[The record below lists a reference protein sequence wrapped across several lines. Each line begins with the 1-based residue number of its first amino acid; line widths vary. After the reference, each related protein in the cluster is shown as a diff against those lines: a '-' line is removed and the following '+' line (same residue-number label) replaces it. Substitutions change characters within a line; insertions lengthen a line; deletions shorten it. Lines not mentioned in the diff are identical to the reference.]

1 MGFAILIVD
10 LDRFKPV
17 NDVHGHAAGD
27 DVLREIAT
35 RLGGLARKGDT
46 VARLGGDE
54 FGVILECVSPE
65 EPPAAAVLADRI
77 IASVEQPISVGDQY
91 VDVGASIGIA
101 ICPTDGTDPETLLRA
116 ADMAM
121 YRAKEEGRGS
131 YRFFKQSMEKRS
143 AGPRCP
149 GGGCPTGGRGA

>member
-1 MGFAILIVD
+1 MARGARGSVGYAVLIVD

-35 RLGGLARKGDT
+35 RLGRLARKGDT

-54 FGVILECVSPE
+54 FGFILDCVTPE
-65 EPPAAAVLADRI
+65 EPTTAAAVLADRI
-77 IASVEQPISVGDQY
+77 IASVEKPIRVGDQS
-91 VDVGASIGIA
+91 VEVGASIGIA

-121 YRAKEEGRGS
+121 YRAKV
-131 YRFFKQSMEKRS
+131 
-143 AGPRCP
+143 
-149 GGGCPTGGRGA
+149 